1 MLKDKGIQTIIQ
13 NYNIRIL
20 KYHTKNVLK
29 HLKSAKYKP
38 EFHVLCV
45 KKAQIRKAQ
54 LNFAEPPEE
63 KKFVN
68 YINNRKLN
76 NKTIK

>member
-13 NYNIRIL
+13 NYNISIL

-29 HLKSAKYKP
+29 HLKPAKYKP
-38 EFHVLCV
+38 KFHLLCA
-45 KKAQIRKAQ
+45 KNTQKRRAQP
-54 LNFAEPPEE
+54 NFAEPPEE